1 MRNKESYLS
10 NVCFDDF
17 VVLLEY
23 ICVNQL
29 VLLGGL
35 EVHAVVVAETLL
47 QAFKVFIEKYVLK
60 HSDSVIKV
68 IIFLILSWRPLK
80 EWLKL
85 PSLAN
90 MNSSSSSMS
99 SPIDMKGHPRI

>member
-10 NVCFDDF
+10 NVCFDDL

-23 ICVNQL
+23 ICINQL

-47 QAFKVFIEKYVLK
+47 QAFKVFI
-60 HSDSVIKV
+60 
-68 IIFLILSWRPLK
+68 
-80 EWLKL
+80 
-85 PSLAN
+85 
-90 MNSSSSSMS
+90 
-99 SPIDMKGHPRI
+99 